1 MPTRWPTAESADNM
15 THFTAAAT
23 FAFFA
28 SIVLGITQRS
38 QPRQMVRYGI
48 FCFVLFLAVVIVG
61 SWLMRLIHA

>member
-1 MPTRWPTAESADNM
+1 M